1 MESISHFSK
10 SAAEDLS
17 KTAGLNAKSALAHHG
32 LPGFQMFKIEDR
44 SESDND
50 EVHNDIRLGLG
61 ELTSIEDNTGES
73 RILVEDEES
82 TQKRFIE
89 PS

>member
-1 MESISHFSK
+1 
-10 SAAEDLS
+10 
-17 KTAGLNAKSALAHHG
+17 
-32 LPGFQMFKIEDR
+32 MFKIEDR

-61 ELTSIEDNTGES
+61 ELTSIEDKTGES
-73 RILVEDEES
+73 RILDEDEES